1 VTAVAVLTMPPVALA
16 KLHASGFRAIV
27 ALSTVPGIVFS

>member
-1 VTAVAVLTMPPVALA
+1 VTAVVVLTIPPGALA